1 MTTQEFEL
9 SQVQK
14 WIWSEGHPAQAI
26 ALKIKGEA
34 DYRGLEKKW
43 VELVVKYPSLR
54 SSFIQ
59 KKEIVRGHIESR
71 ISTEVPVYT
80 LAETPD
86 ALKNILEAPIDPEK
100 PPLVKLSRIILP
112 RREALLLVQW
122 HPLILDEASV
132 FFLLHCLSDTELS
145 PEISSGNPCRKPQ
158 NPAKDFWKQY
168 LEGAPL
174 SIDLPRL
181 PIKDKEAEVTDAGFL
196 FSPALS
202 ELIQKTKAHT
212 QNLSDLLIA
221 GYAALLSRYSGQKD
235 IVIALRD
242 DLEPKTQVE
251 NLCPGMPPLCL
262 RLHIPGTFN
271 ELLSHVNKQRRQV
284 INQEPLFENTADV
297 NLILRKDMSEAL
309 RLDGLEIEEY
319 DLGSAVPE
327 RELSFTI
334 TVRDRSEITLPVIEE
349 KNGSD
354 LEDFSAAGVP
364 SHPCKGKSSR
374 DESIFPSRTVKVISE
389 RSLNGKNPRGRLQA
403 PPNRFPFHFLEQMGA
418 NFQEL
423 LHGLLQ
429 HPHDPIDS
437 IPCLSKSERGKVI
450 RMAEGEKRPYPDKIS
465 IPAYFEQIAAK
476 HANAIAL
483 RYEGKSLS
491 YDQLNAKA
499 NQLARH
505 LLSLGVKKGDFLG
518 ISLSRSFD
526 LIIGIL
532 AIIKTGA
539 VYVPIDVS
547 YPFDRK
553 SYIVQ
558 DTGMKVLLTHEAD
571 KKQFPEDTLQFL
583 CLDTDKALFENYP
596 GGNLIHEDIHIK
608 AKDTIVVI
616 YTSGSTG
623 KPKGVELDHQGILR
637 LVCNTNW
644 FSIQPEDRMIQL
656 ANISFDAL
664 RLELWGPLLNGAT
677 LCIFPQKELSLTELG
692 EFLIEEKVS
701 HAFFTARLF
710 NLLIEHQLH
719 ALKNIR
725 FLASGG
731 ETMSVYHAKA
741 ALQALPHCRLV
752 NAYGPTEN
760 SVISCAYPIERSED
774 IEKSVPI
781 GPPIANTEVYI
792 LNSFL
797 QLCPIGV
804 IGEICLGGDGVAEG
818 YLNRPDL
825 TAEKFIPNPFGKG
838 RLYRTGDYGR
848 LLPTNDIDYSGRIDH
863 QVKIRG
869 FRIELGEIEG
879 VLHEHP
885 QVQNCLVIARED
897 TSGEKKLI
905 AYVIS
910 KASQKPSSQELQDFL
925 KSKLPAFMIPSF
937 FVMMD
942 TFPLTPNGKIDL
954 KVLPSPE
961 MTRRKVSVSERPET
975 PLEIAISEMWST
987 LINIESIGK
996 KDNFFS
1002 LGGHSITAA
1011 KLSAIL
1017 SKTLNIPVPVS
1028 LIFEESTL
1036 EKYAQRIEQT
1046 LEEGKKQKSYI
1057 TSADLFWIW
1066 RYREVELDPEI
1077 QVPPGKLPTSEQ
1089 YAAPQKILLT
1099 GATGFVGAFMLNEL
1113 LSETEAQVYCLVRA
1127 ASQEEGLKRIE
1138 KALQNYRL
1146 SNPSFT
1152 HRITVLKGDLD
1163 RPFLGLEK
1171 ELFDALSREID
1182 TIFHVGALVNH
1193 ALPYLKLKPPNVLGT
1208 QEILRLACNH
1218 KIKPL
1223 HFISTPDVFEWDK
1236 PCLLFEDTDIEQGR
1250 RLFNGYGQSKWVAEK
1265 LVMIARSRGLPAS
1278 IYRLGRVSGDSGSGA
1293 SNADDFLWRMAE
1305 AACVLKLVPEVGLN
1319 ENVTPVDFACRAVRY
1334 IASRQENIN
1343 MQYHV
1348 MNPRQSSYHEIFHCF
1363 KQIGYPLHF
1372 IPYHQWLHAL
1382 AEMSAESDK
1391 ARLQASVSLFSEIDL
1406 THSALF
1412 AKFDC
1417 SHLLSAL
1424 KGTKIQC
1431 PELDAPLLKKY
1442 IDYFISIG
1450 FLPPYKT

>member
-9 SQVQK
+9 SEVQK

-34 DYRGLEKKW
+34 DYRELEKKW
-43 VELVVKYPSLR
+43 MQLVAEYSALR
-54 SSFIQ
+54 SCFIQ
-59 KKEIVRGHIESR
+59 NKEIVRGQIESR
-71 ISTEVPVYT
+71 ITTEIPVYT
-80 LAETPD
+80 LAQTAD
-86 ALKNILEAPIDPEK
+86 ALKKILEAPIDLEK
-100 PPLVKLSRIILP
+100 PPLVKLSWIVLP
-112 RREALLLVQW
+112 HREALLLVQW
-122 HPLILDEASV
+122 HPLILDEASI
-132 FFLLHCLSDTELS
+132 FFLLQRLSGLRLS
-145 PEISSGNPCRKPQ
+145 PEISSANSCRKPEDL
-158 NPAKDFWKQY
+158 AKDFWKRY
-168 LEGAPL
+168 LEGVPL

-181 PIKDKEAEVTDAGFL
+181 PIKDKEPEAADIGFL
-196 FSPALS
+196 FRPALN
-202 ELIQKTKAHT
+202 ELLQKTIEQT
-212 QNLSDLLIA
+212 QNLSDILIA

-235 IVIALRD
+235 IAISLLD
-242 DLEPKTQVE
+242 ELEPNTQAQ

-262 RLHIPGTFN
+262 RLQIPETFK
-271 ELLSHVNKQRRQV
+271 ELLSHVNEQRRQV
-284 INQEPLFENTADV
+284 LNQEPLFENTADV
-297 NLILRKDMSEAL
+297 NLTLRKDFSKAL
-309 RLDGLEIEEY
+309 KLDGLEIEEY

-327 RELSFTI
+327 RELSFI
-334 TVRDRSEITLPVIEE
+334 FTV
-349 KNGSD
+349 
-354 LEDFSAAGVP
+354 
-364 SHPCKGKSSR
+364 
-374 DESIFPSRTVKVISE
+374 
-389 RSLNGKNPRGRLQA
+389 NGKTLRGCLQSQ
-403 PPNRFPFHFLEQMGA
+403 PSRFPFDFLVQMGE

-423 LHGLLQ
+423 LHRLLK
-429 HPHDPIDS
+429 HPDDPIDS
-437 IPCLSKSERGKVI
+437 IPCLSETEREKVLQ
-450 RMAEGEKRPYPDKIS
+450 MAQGQKRPYPDKIS

-483 RYEGKSLS
+483 RYEAEPLS
-491 YDQLNAKA
+491 YDQLNIKA

-505 LLSLGVKKGDFLG
+505 LLSFGVKKGDFVG

-539 VYVPIDVS
+539 AYVPLDVS

-553 SYIVQ
+553 RYIVQ
-558 DTGMKVLLTHEAD
+558 DTGMKVILTHEAD
-571 KKQFPEDTLQFL
+571 KKQFSEDTVQFL

-596 GGNLIHEDIHIK
+596 GGNLSAEGIQIN
-608 AKDTIVVI
+608 ARDTIVVI

-623 KPKGVELDHQGILR
+623 RPKGVELDHQGILR

-644 FSIQPEDRMIQL
+644 FSIRPEDRMIQL

-692 EFLIEEKVS
+692 EFLIEEKIT

-719 ALKNIR
+719 ALKNIL

-760 SVISCAYPIERSED
+760 SVISCAYRIERLEE

-781 GPPIANTEVYI
+781 GPPIANTDVYI
-792 LNSFL
+792 FNSFL

-804 IGEICLGGDGVAEG
+804 IGEICLGGDGVANG

-825 TAEKFIPNPFGKG
+825 TAEKFIQNPFGKG
-838 RLYRTGDYGR
+838 QLYRTGDYGR
-848 LLPTNDIDYSGRIDH
+848 LLPSNDIDYSGRIDH

-879 VLHEHP
+879 ILHENP
-885 QVQNCLVIARED
+885 KVQNCLVIARED
-897 TSGEKKLI
+897 TPGEKKLI
-905 AYVIS
+905 AYVVPRD
-910 KASQKPSSQELQDFL
+910 SQKPSSQELYDFL
-925 KSKLPAFMIPSF
+925 KSKLPAFMLPSF

-954 KVLPSPE
+954 KALPSPD
-961 MTRRKVSVSERPET
+961 MLHRKLSVSERPET
-975 PLEIAISEMWST
+975 PLEIAISQMWCT

-1017 SKTLNIPVPVS
+1017 SRTLNINVPVS

-1046 LEEGKKQKSYI
+1046 LEEGKKQKSHL

-1066 RYREVELDPEI
+1066 RYREAELDPEI
-1077 QVPPGKLPTSEQ
+1077 QVPPGKLPTHEQ

-1113 LSETEAQVYCLVRA
+1113 LTETEAQVHCLVRA

-1138 KALQNYRL
+1138 KALHNYRL
-1146 SNPSFT
+1146 WNPSFA

-1171 ELFDALSREID
+1171 ELFDALSREMD

-1193 ALPYLKLKPPNVLGT
+1193 ALPFLKLKPPNVLGT
-1208 QEILRLACNH
+1208 QEVLRFACNH

-1305 AACVLKLVPEVGLN
+1305 AACVLKLVPEVGLK
-1319 ENVTPVDFACRAVRY
+1319 ENVTPVDFACRAIRF
-1334 IASRQENIN
+1334 IASREENIGA
-1343 MQYHV
+1343 QYHV
-1348 MNPRQSSYHEIFHCF
+1348 MNPRQSSYHEIFHWF
-1363 KQIGYPLHF
+1363 KQMGYPLQF

-1382 AEMSAESDK
+1382 SAMSAESDK

-1424 KGTKIQC
+1424 KGTKMQC

-1442 IDYFISIG
+1442 VDYFISIG
-1450 FLPPYKT
+1450 FLPPYNA